1 MWTDV
6 FAVKAVAES
15 CSFRQNLEGKK
26 KKTEKRE
33 SATVIHALI
42 TPVFFP
48 HLVEFGRNTA
58 DQNQAAAPGL
68 KRFGPCV
75 APVAGHFTQL
85 PGQLILPPP
94 RVMLKSARAKNMQL
108 AVA

>member
-1 MWTDV
+1 MSGTLLCGRTFLQSKPWL
-6 FAVKAVAES
+6 KAAPS
-15 CSFRQNLEGKK
+15 GKTLKEG

-75 APVAGHFTQL
+75 APVAGHFARL
-85 PGQLILPPP
+85 PGQLFFTPS
-94 RVMLKSARAKNMQL
+94 KSYA
-108 AVA
+108 

>member
-33 SATVIHALI
+33 SATMIHALI

-75 APVAGHFTQL
+75 APLAGHFYSASWPAYFT
-85 PGQLILPPP
+85 PS
-94 RVMLKSARAKNMQL
+94 KSCA
-108 AVA
+108 